1 MMLKKHFL
9 IYGRVQGVSFR
20 YFTWKQANVLAL
32 CGMVRNRKDGS
43 VEVIAM
49 GEDSQIDALYHWL
62 QQGPKTADVKQVI
75 MQDYVGQAVFDD
87 FSVQR

>member
-1 MMLKKHFL
+1 MLKKHFL
-9 IYGRVQGVSFR
+9 IYGRVQGVGFR
-20 YFTWKQANVLAL
+20 YFTL
-32 CGMVRNRKDGS
+32 CGMVRNREDGS
-43 VEVIAM
+43 VEVIAI
-49 GEDSQIDALYHWL
+49 GEESQIDALYQWL